1 MISTTNRAARRDGKI
16 SGDNLLGLVLLIGV
30 VGVLISSR
38 GGTQGDL
45 IQVGTPLPPL
55 MAEGWI
61 NSSSVVSREKLAG
74 KVVVVDCWATW
85 CPPCR
90 AAMPHLAKL
99 YKKHQPRG
107 VAFVGLTS
115 ETETDRAKIE
125 QFISTVDGFEWPVGY
140 GAGPTLDM
148 LGIEV
153 LPTLIVFDRKGQAT
167 WSGTDV
173 AGLTAAI
180 AKAVGE

>member
-1 MISTTNRAARRDGKI
+1 MISTTNCAARRGGKI
-16 SGDNLLGLVLLIGV
+16 SGDNLLGLVLLIAV
-30 VGVLISSR
+30 VAMLVSSR

-45 IQVGTPLPPL
+45 IPVGTPLPPL

-61 NSSSVVSREKLAG
+61 NSPSVVAREKLAG

-99 YKKHQPRG
+99 YKEYQPRG

-115 ETETDRAKIE
+115 EAEADRAKIE
-125 QFISTVDGFEWPVGY
+125 QFVSTVEGFEWPVGY

-153 LPTLIVFDRKGQAT
+153 LPTLIVFDRNGQVT
-167 WSGTDV
+167 WSGTEV
-173 AGLTAAI
+173 SGLAVAI
-180 AKAVGE
+180 AKAIGE